1 MSTDTIYIKV
11 CGMKWA
17 DNLQAVA
24 ALQPDYLGFIFYEK
38 SPRYMQQTLTPEA
51 LAQLPDSIK
60 KVGVFVNAERH
71 EILQL
76 ARQYQLQAVQLHGD
90 ESPALC
96 RQLQQQGLEVIKAI
110 RVGEHLDLQQLA
122 PYEEA
127 VDFFLFDTQGRQWGG
142 NGEAFNWQ
150 LLEDY
155 SLKTPFFLSG
165 GLELASLD
173 RIGALAGLP
182 LYALDVNSKFE
193 EEPGLKSIP
202 ALQELFGHPILLK

>member
-38 SPRYMQQTLTPEA
+38 SPRYMKQTLAPEA
-51 LAQLPDSIK
+51 LAQLPATIK
-60 KVGVFVNAERH
+60 KVGVFVNAERD
-71 EILQL
+71 EILAL

-90 ESPALC
+90 ESPELC

-110 RVGEHLDLQQLA
+110 RVGEQLDLQQLA
-122 PYEEA
+122 PYEHA
-127 VDFFLFDTQGRQWGG
+127 VDFFLFDTLGRQWGG

-150 LLEDY
+150 LLKDY
-155 SLKTPFFLSG
+155 SLKPPFFLSG

-173 RIGALAGLP
+173 RIGELAGLP

-193 EEPGLKSIP
+193 VEPGLKHIP
-202 ALQELFGHPILLK
+202 ALQELFGHPTLLR